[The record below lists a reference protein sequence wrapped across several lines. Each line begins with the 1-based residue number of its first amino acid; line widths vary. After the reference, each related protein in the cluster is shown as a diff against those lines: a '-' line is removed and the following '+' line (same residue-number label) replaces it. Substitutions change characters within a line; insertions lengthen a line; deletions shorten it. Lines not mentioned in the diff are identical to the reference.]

1 MFKKIVENL
10 TSSRIK
16 GVSIN
21 DLEMLEEEL
30 IYSDTDFH
38 MPEKLD
44 IFGRKNQHFA
54 AYICAI
60 PAFYVRSI
68 TNAKCVVGNEE
79 VFTSDDEV
87 IAEYTTQKINPW
99 IGKNKNHLSKP
110 IIVDGIVLNLS
121 LSGLEINYNHWLIE
135 CLGRFYLLNKSRF
148 KPDFYILSNNLSFQ
162 KEIIEF
168 LELDTNKILKIEE
181 NITIQANAI
190 IVPSF
195 INNWNLINL
204 RGYKHYQKKYLPSWI
219 SNVYRNKIQN
229 KKYGQNKIY
238 ISRLF
243 AKYRKIENEDEIINM
258 LKNKGYGIYHL
269 ENMLVKDQI
278 ELFSNALIVLGPHGA
293 GFSNILFCPQHTLI
307 CELFSEYYHDSSFKI
322 LANAL
327 DLKYHYVIG
336 KTNNIRRIHPQKE
349 NIYIDL
355 HRFELALNKL
365 DSLLCSNISA

>member
-21 DLEMLEEEL
+21 DLEMIEEEL
-30 IYSDTDFH
+30 IYPETDFYL
-38 MPEKLD
+38 PEKLD
-44 IFGRKNQHFA
+44 IFGRKNKHFS
-54 AYICAI
+54 AYTCAI
-60 PAFYVRSI
+60 PSFHVRSI
-68 TNAKCVVGNEE
+68 ANAKCVVGNEE

-87 IAEYTTQKINPW
+87 ISEYTTQKINPW
-99 IGKNKNHLSKP
+99 IGRNKNKLSKP
-110 IIVDGIVLNLS
+110 KILDGSVLNLS
-121 LSGLEINYNHWLIE
+121 LSGLEKNYNHWLVE
-135 CLGRFYLLNKSRF
+135 CLSRFYLLKKSRF

-162 KEIIEF
+162 KELIEF
-168 LELDTNKILKIEE
+168 LEIDKKKILKIEE
-181 NITIQANAI
+181 NTTIQANTI

-195 INNWNLINL
+195 INNWNLIDM
-204 RGYKHYQKKYLPSWI
+204 RCYKHYQKKWLPSWI
-219 SNVYRNKIQN
+219 GNVYHDKMQS
-229 KKYGQNKIY
+229 KKHGQNKIY
-238 ISRLF
+238 VSRSS
-243 AKYRKIENEDEIINM
+243 AHYRKIENEDEIVDI

-322 LANAL
+322 LANVL
-327 DLKYHYVIG
+327 GLKYHYVIG

-365 DSLLCSNISA
+365 DNLVCPSISV